1 MGKLLNT
8 SFMRY
13 AIVGASGFAV
23 DYTVFLLVL
32 TGMKSGGIELFAE
45 GLANGAGMLAGAVW
59 CYLLNRTWSFRSKG
73 KLTPEAAR
81 YAALFVFNTV
91 VSSVLLKWS
100 SSRWGIEPW
109 LVKIPLMGA
118 VFIWNYFVARFF
130 VFRKT
135 Q

>member
-8 SFMRY
+8 SFLRY

-32 TGMKSGGIELFAE
+32 TGMKSGGMELFAE
-45 GLANGAGMLAGAVW
+45 VAANGAGMLAGAVW

-73 KLTPEAAR
+73 RMTAEAAR
-81 YAALFVFNTV
+81 YAALLAFNTV
-91 VSSVLLKWS
+91 VSSALLKWLCT
-100 SSRWGIEPW
+100 RYGLEPW

-118 VFIWNYFVARFF
+118 VFLWNYFAARFL
-130 VFRKT
+130 VFRNHK
-135 Q
+135 